1 MIKIISSLLISSLV
15 ITTSNAD
22 VYPNPYLTDPSL
34 ATTFASKLRNLKY
47 NDMQSLISNECDQF
61 KNFSYLSATNWYE
74 YLNNRKT
81 LDEAQQYSNMLLTQ
95 FPDQQAKIFTFPF
108 GYETL
113 KTIDDNTKSLLS
125 NGSSVTQAVSLH
137 QSYCIYSLAP
147 IKNFTVTTSPEYLYN
162 NQKIDFLSNDKI
174 MHLLENNKKHSLIT
188 MIFDKNNHNEKAIS
202 QKDISKLK
210 LTTKGMV
217 VVSVLLQDDI
227 SKLFMNTD
235 IRWIDYMNFYNQQV
249 SITSD
254 FYEHG
259 GNMNQYYF
267 TLLCTAKL
275 LELESN
281 NFQDINIY
289 DLSELQKVFNKAT
302 ADSKIEEAMKRILR
316 N

>member
-1 MIKIISSLLISSLV
+1 MIRIILGIFISFV
-15 ITTSNAD
+15 VTISNAD

-74 YLNNRKT
+74 YLKNRKT

-95 FPDQQAKIFTFPF
+95 FPDQQAQLFTFPF

-113 KTIDDNTKSLLS
+113 KTIDDNTKNLLS
-125 NGSSVTQAVSLH
+125 NGSSITQAVSLQ
-137 QSYCIYSLAP
+137 QSYCIYALAP
-147 IKNFTVTTSPEYLYN
+147 IKNFTVTTNPEYLYN

-174 MHLLENNKKHSLIT
+174 MQLVENNKKNSLIT
-188 MIFDKNNHNEKAIS
+188 MVFDNNAHSEKALS
-202 QKDISKLK
+202 QKEISKLK
-210 LTTKGMV
+210 LTPKGLIV
-217 VVSVLLQDDI
+217 VGVLLQDDI

-249 SITSD
+249 STTIN

-259 GNMNQYYF
+259 GNINQYYF
-267 TLLCTAKL
+267 MILCTAKA

-289 DLSELQKVFNKAT
+289 NPSELQKIFNKAT
-302 ADSKIEEAMKRILR
+302 ADSKIKEAMKRILH